1 MSSRV
6 RHETARSPIRAT
18 AAFAVV
24 ASGLIA
30 AALAAPVPAEA
41 QVRGNAQAEQRRT
54 FENDGQLNRG
64 LPANGLYASEIGERF
79 IFDGSGTRP
88 LFRFERR
95 EETWVLRSTPAP
107 RGDII
112 YRNDSGAQILR
123 VTPDGGLTLYTTRA
137 PNGSPASRIGVA
149 SPLELPTLGPIRL
162 FTLMNQ
168 RGSLV
173 NQALGH
179 LVVINLSGE
188 VSEALMVDALI
199 VTTEAVVRM
208 ARTPAFRDSVSD
220 LRSITLV
227 EGSRSSA
234 TFQRG
239 DLRVVVN
246 PRQGQA
252 GRPSSSS
259 IIRAIAPRD

>member
-6 RHETARSPIRAT
+6 KHETARSPVPAT
-18 AAFAVV
+18 TAFAVV
-24 ASGLIA
+24 VLAIMIASA
-30 AALAAPVPAEA
+30 AEA
-41 QVRGNAQAEQRRT
+41 QVRGNAQAEQNET
-54 FENDGQLNRG
+54 FQNDSQRG
-64 LPANGLYASEIGERF
+64 LPANGLYASDVGERF
-79 IFDGSGTRP
+79 IFDGRGTRP

-107 RGDII
+107 RGDVI
-112 YRNDSGAQILR
+112 YRNDGGAQILR
-123 VTPDGGLTLYTTRA
+123 VTPDGGLTLYTTRT

-149 SPLELPTLGPIRL
+149 PPLELPTLGPIRL

-173 NQALGH
+173 SQALGR
-179 LVVINLSGE
+179 LIVVNLTGE
-188 VSEALMVDALI
+188 QSEALMVDALI
-199 VTTEAVVRM
+199 VTTEAVIRM
-208 ARTPAFRDSVSD
+208 ARTPTFRDRVNG

-227 EGSRSSA
+227 EGSRSSV
-234 TFQRG
+234 TFSRG
-239 DLRVVVN
+239 DLRVVVD

-259 IIRAIAPRD
+259 IIQAVATRD

>member
-6 RHETARSPIRAT
+6 KHETARSPVPVT
-18 AAFAVV
+18 MAFAVV
-24 ASGLIA
+24 LMALT
-30 AALAAPVPAEA
+30 LAANAQA
-41 QVRGNAQAEQRRT
+41 QVRGNAQAEQNESFR
-54 FENDGQLNRG
+54 NDGQRG
-64 LPANGLYASEIGERF
+64 LPANGLYASDVGERF
-79 IFDGSGTRP
+79 IFDGRGTRP

-107 RGDII
+107 RGDVI
-112 YRNDSGAQILR
+112 YRNDAGAQILR
-123 VTPDGGLTLYTTRA
+123 VTPDGGLTLYTTRT

-149 SPLELPTLGPIRL
+149 PPLELPTLGPIRL

-173 NQALGH
+173 SQALGR
-179 LVVINLSGE
+179 LIVINLTGE
-188 VSEALMVDALI
+188 QSEALMVDALI
-199 VTTEAVVRM
+199 VTTEAVIRM
-208 ARTPAFRDSVSD
+208 ARTPTFRDRVNG

-227 EGSRSSA
+227 EGSRSSV
-234 TFQRG
+234 TFSRG
-239 DLRVVVN
+239 DLRVVVD

-259 IIRAIAPRD
+259 IIRAVAPRD

>member
-6 RHETARSPIRAT
+6 KHQTARTPVRART
-18 AAFAVV
+18 AFAVT
-24 ASGLIA
+24 
-30 AALAAPVPAEA
+30 ALAVLSAPLCAHA
-41 QVRGNAQAEQRRT
+41 QARGNAQAEQAYT
-54 FENDGQLNRG
+54 APQPGRG
-64 LPANGLYASEIGERF
+64 LPANGLYAAETGERF
-79 IFDGSGTRP
+79 IFDGRGARP

-107 RGDII
+107 RGDVI
-112 YRNDSGAQILR
+112 YRNDAGAQILR

-137 PNGSPASRIGVA
+137 PNGTPASRVGA
-149 SPLELPTLGPIRL
+149 AGPLELPTLGPIRL

-173 NQALGH
+173 SQALGR
-179 LVVINLSGE
+179 LIVINLTGE
-188 VSEALMVDALI
+188 QSEALMVDALI
-199 VTTEAVVRM
+199 VTTEAVIRM
-208 ARTPAFRDSVSD
+208 ARTPTFRDRVAG

-227 EGSRSSA
+227 EGSRSSV
-234 TFQRG
+234 TFSRNG
-239 DLRVVVN
+239 DLRVVVD

-259 IIRAIAPRD
+259 IIRAVAPRE

>member
-6 RHETARSPIRAT
+6 KHETAGSPVRVT
-18 AAFAVV
+18 MAVAV
-24 ASGLIA
+24 I
-30 AALAAPVPAEA
+30 APVLALLFAATCVQA
-41 QVRGNAQAEQRRT
+41 QTRGNAQAEQNRA
-54 FENDGQLNRG
+54 FANDGQLNRG
-64 LPANGLYASEIGERF
+64 QPSNGLYASEIGERF
-79 IFDGSGTRP
+79 IFDGRGTRP

-107 RGDII
+107 RGDVI
-112 YRNDSGAQILR
+112 YRNDAGAQILR
-123 VTPDGGLTLYTTRA
+123 VTPDGGLTLYTARA
-137 PNGSPASRIGVA
+137 PNGSPASRVGA
-149 SPLELPTLGPIRL
+149 APALELPTLGPVRL

-188 VSEALMVDALI
+188 VSEALI
-199 VTTEAVVRM
+199 RM
-208 ARTPAFRDSVSD
+208 ARTPTFRERIAG

-227 EGSRSSA
+227 EGPRASV
-234 TFQRG
+234 TFARG
-239 DLRVVVN
+239 DLRVVVD
-246 PRQGQA
+246 PSEGQA

-259 IIRAIAPRD
+259 IIRAVAPRE

>member
-6 RHETARSPIRAT
+6 KHETAQAPVRAT
-18 AAFAVV
+18 MAFAVV
-24 ASGLIA
+24 V
-30 AALAAPVPAEA
+30 LAILLAPVCA
-41 QVRGNAQAEQRRT
+41 QAQARTNAQAQQ
-54 FENDGQLNRG
+54 DYSGPQPGRG
-64 LPANGLYASEIGERF
+64 LPANGLYAAETGERF
-79 IFDGSGTRP
+79 IFDGRGVRP

-107 RGDII
+107 RGDVI
-112 YRNDSGAQILR
+112 YRNDAGAQILR

-137 PNGSPASRIGVA
+137 PNGTPASRVGA
-149 SPLELPTLGPIRL
+149 AGALELPTLGPIRL

-173 NQALGH
+173 SQALGR
-179 LVVINLSGE
+179 LIVINLTGE
-188 VSEALMVDALI
+188 QSEALMVDALI
-199 VTTEAVVRM
+199 VTTEAVIRM
-208 ARTPAFRDSVSD
+208 SRTPTFRDRVSG

-227 EGSRSSA
+227 EGTRSSV
-234 TFQRG
+234 TFSRNG
-239 DLRVVVN
+239 DLRVVVD

-259 IIRAIAPRD
+259 IIRAVAPRE

>member
-6 RHETARSPIRAT
+6 KLETARSPVPAT
-18 AAFAVV
+18 MAFAVV
-24 ASGLIA
+24 GALIVVGATLLAPDAAQASQI
-30 AALAAPVPAEA
+30 
-41 QVRGNAQAEQRRT
+41 RGNAQAEQ
-54 FENDGQLNRG
+54 NYQNQAGRG
-64 LPANGLYASEIGERF
+64 LPASGLYASDLGERF
-79 IFDGSGTRP
+79 IFDGRGTRP

-107 RGDII
+107 RGDVI
-112 YRNDSGAQILR
+112 YRNDAGAQILR

-137 PNGSPASRIGVA
+137 PNGSPSSRVGPA
-149 SPLELPTLGPIRL
+149 PALELPTLGPIRL

-173 NQALGH
+173 SQALGR
-179 LVVINLSGE
+179 LIVINLTGE
-188 VSEALMVDALI
+188 QSEALMVDALI
-199 VTTEAVVRM
+199 VTTEAVIRM
-208 ARTPAFRDSVSD
+208 ARTPSFRDSIDD

-227 EGSRSSA
+227 EGSRSSVSF
-234 TFQRG
+234 TRG

-246 PRQGQA
+246 PLDGQA

-259 IIRAIAPRD
+259 IIRAVAPRG

>member
-6 RHETARSPIRAT
+6 KHETARSPIPAT
-18 AAFAVV
+18 MAFAAVGLAILLAPTLAV
-24 ASGLIA
+24 A
-30 AALAAPVPAEA
+30 
-41 QVRGNAQAEQRRT
+41 QTRGNAQADQSYETGGR
-54 FENDGQLNRG
+54 RG
-64 LPANGLYASEIGERF
+64 LPANGLYASETGERF
-79 IFDGSGTRP
+79 IFDGRGTRP

-107 RGDII
+107 RGDVI
-112 YRNDSGAQILR
+112 YRNDAGAQILR

-137 PNGSPASRIGVA
+137 PNGSPASRVGQA
-149 SPLELPTLGPIRL
+149 PALELPTLGPIRL

-173 NQALGH
+173 SRALGR
-179 LVVINLSGE
+179 LIVINLSGE
-188 VSEALMVDALI
+188 QSEALMVDALI
-199 VTTEAVVRM
+199 VTTEAVIRM
-208 ARTPAFRDSVSD
+208 ARTPTFRESISG

-227 EGSRSSA
+227 EGTRSSA
-234 TFQRG
+234 TFSRG
-239 DLRVVVN
+239 DLRIVVD

-259 IIRAIAPRD
+259 IIRAVAPRE

>member
-6 RHETARSPIRAT
+6 KQETARSPIPAT
-18 AAFAVV
+18 MAFAVV
-24 ASGLIA
+24 VLAGLGA
-30 AALAAPVPAEA
+30 TVDAQA
-41 QVRGNAQAEQRRT
+41 QVRSNAQAEQNRNFSNPYR
-54 FENDGQLNRG
+54 GRG
-64 LPANGLYASEIGERF
+64 LPADGLYASETGERF
-79 IFDGSGTRP
+79 IFDGRGSRP

-107 RGDII
+107 RGDVI
-112 YRNDSGAQILR
+112 YRNDAGAQILR

-137 PNGSPASRIGVA
+137 PNGSPASRVGQA
-149 SPLELPTLGPIRL
+149 PALELPTLGPIRL

-173 NQALGH
+173 SQALGR
-179 LVVINLSGE
+179 LIVINLTGE
-188 VSEALMVDALI
+188 QSEALMVDALI
-199 VTTEAVVRM
+199 VTTEAVIRM
-208 ARTPAFRDSVSD
+208 ARTPTFRDRVAG

-227 EGSRSSA
+227 EGSRSA
-234 TFQRG
+234 VTFSRNG
-239 DLRVVVN
+239 DLRVVVD

-259 IIRAIAPRD
+259 IIRAVAPRE

>member
-6 RHETARSPIRAT
+6 KQETAWSPVPA
-18 AAFAVV
+18 AMAFAVAV
-24 ASGLIA
+24 LTILLAPGLAFAGQI
-30 AALAAPVPAEA
+30 
-41 QVRGNAQAEQRRT
+41 RGNAQAEQT
-54 FENDGQLNRG
+54 YQNQAGRG
-64 LPANGLYASEIGERF
+64 LPASGLYASDLGERF
-79 IFDGSGTRP
+79 IFDGRGPRP

-107 RGDII
+107 RGDVI
-112 YRNDSGAQILR
+112 YRNDAGAQILR

-137 PNGSPASRIGVA
+137 PNGSPASRVGTGPA
-149 SPLELPTLGPIRL
+149 LELPTLGPIRL

-173 NQALGH
+173 SQALGR
-179 LVVINLSGE
+179 LIVINLTGE
-188 VSEALMVDALI
+188 QSEALMVDALI
-199 VTTEAVVRM
+199 VTTEAVIRM
-208 ARTPAFRDSVSD
+208 ARTPSFRENISD

-227 EGSRSSA
+227 EGSRSSV
-234 TFQRG
+234 TFARG

-246 PRQGQA
+246 PNEGQA

-259 IIRAIAPRD
+259 IIRAVAPRE

>member
-6 RHETARSPIRAT
+6 KHETARSPVPAKM
-18 AAFAVV
+18 AFAIVGALLAMAPAAH
-24 ASGLIA
+24 ASGTR
-30 AALAAPVPAEA
+30 A
-41 QVRGNAQAEQRRT
+41 QVRSNAQAEQNET
-54 FENDGQLNRG
+54 FRNNGQLNRG

-79 IFDGSGTRP
+79 IFDGDGVRP

-95 EETWVLRSTPAP
+95 EETWVLRTSPAP
-107 RGDII
+107 RGDVI
-112 YRNDSGAQILR
+112 YRNDAGAQILR

-149 SPLELPTLGPIRL
+149 PPLELPTLGPIRL

-173 NQALGH
+173 SQALGR
-179 LVVINLSGE
+179 LIVINLTGE
-188 VSEALMVDALI
+188 ESEALMVDALI
-199 VTTEAVVRM
+199 VTTEAVIRM
-208 ARTPAFRDSVSD
+208 ARTPTFRDRVNG

-227 EGSRSSA
+227 EGSRSSV
-234 TFQRG
+234 TFSRG
-239 DLRVVVN
+239 ELRVVVD

-259 IIRAIAPRD
+259 IIRAVAPRD